1 MVHQE
6 DKEARP
12 LAPMS
17 LDTSRDTRAMDGY
30 IRLKG
35 VRVNNLKNIDLD
47 IPRGKLLVITGVSGS
62 GKSSL
67 AFDTLYAEG
76 QRRYVESLSSYAR
89 QFLGR
94 MAKPE
99 CDWIRGLPPAVA
111 IEQRVVSRNARSTV
125 ATSTEIYEYLRLL
138 YARIGRT
145 ISPVSGTEVRKHTV
159 ADVLRYIAEAE
170 VGARVYLLVPLRL
183 PEGRLLAEHLEV
195 QVQQGYQRLW
205 SNGSIQ
211 MIEDCL
217 ATNQLPSLD
226 GLHLL
231 LDRVAITEGMDIE
244 VRLGESCEQAFYD
257 GAGTCLVVVDTP
269 EGRRREATFS
279 NVFEADGRIFLEPT
293 PELFSFNNPLGACP
307 RCEGY
312 GEVLGIDPDKVIP
325 DPSLSLY
332 DDCVACWRGAVGKEW
347 KRYFIESAAPL
358 GFPVHRP
365 YDELSAE
372 HRQMLWGG
380 VPFTWE
386 GVEELIG
393 IDAYFAMLERDI
405 YKVQNRVRLSHFRG
419 RATCPSCRG
428 GRLTSDALCVQVGG
442 KTIYEVVQMTL
453 DEAKYFFDNL
463 ELTPTEAHISRRLLE
478 EIRNRL
484 TFLLDVGLSYLT
496 LDRHSNTLSGGE
508 SQRVTL
514 ATQLGSSLVGSLYVL
529 DEPSIGL
536 HQRDT
541 ARLVRV
547 VKGLRDL
554 GNTVVVVEHDE
565 EMMRASDYI
574 IDIGPRAGRFGGE
587 VVYAGPTEAIDEHTP
602 GLTAAYLMGKESI
615 PIPRSRRKS
624 EDFISLVGAYRH
636 NLKGVDLRVPL
647 GCITV
652 ISGVSGSGKSTL
664 IRDIFFE
671 GVQRLIMGESLEGV
685 SCKSIQMPR
694 HRLYQVEYVD
704 QNNIARSTRSNPAT
718 YVKAFDEIRQLYS
731 SLPLSQQMG
740 YKPHYFSINK
750 EGGRCEACKGEGYTT
765 VEMQFMA
772 DIQLLCDECQGKRY
786 RKEVLEVEFDGVS
799 IHQLLEMSV
808 SEAIEFFT
816 PHAAKSKTC
825 QLIIERLRPLEVVG
839 LGYIKLGQS
848 SSTLSGGENQR
859 VKLAYYLG
867 LGRKQPTLFIFDEP
881 TTGLHLHDIKTLLGA
896 FNALVD
902 NGHSVLIVE
911 HNLEVIKSADW
922 VVDLGPE
929 GGSGGGRIVAEGTP
943 EDIAQEPNSWTGR
956 YLAEILHRSSSLTN
970 S

>member
-1 MVHQE
+1 MINKE
-6 DKEARP
+6 DKQ
-12 LAPMS
+12 
-17 LDTSRDTRAMDGY
+17 TSTPPPASDSSRQSKEMDGY

-145 ISPVSGTEVRKHTV
+145 ISPASGTEVRKHTV
-159 ADVLRYIAEAE
+159 ADVLDYIQRAEI
-170 VGARVYLLVPLRL
+170 GDRVYLLVPLRL
-183 PEGRLLAEHLEV
+183 PQGRTLADHLEV
-195 QVQQGYQRLW
+195 QIQQGYQRLW
-205 SNGSIQ
+205 SQGAIQ
-211 MIEDCL
+211 LIEDCL
-217 ATNQLPSLD
+217 ATNQLPSTEDLY
-226 GLHLL
+226 LL
-231 LDRVAITEGMDIE
+231 LDRVVISEGMDIE
-244 VRLGESCEQAFYD
+244 GRLGESCEQAFYD
-257 GAGTCLVVVDTP
+257 GSGACFIVIDKASG
-269 EGRRREATFS
+269 ERREAAFS
-279 NVFEADGRIFLEPT
+279 NIFEADGRTFSEPT

-325 DPSLSLY
+325 DASLSLY

-347 KRYFIESAAPL
+347 KRYFIEAAAPL

-365 YDELSAE
+365 YNELSPE
-372 HRQMLWGG
+372 HKQMLWHG
-380 VPFTWE
+380 VPMTWQ

-393 IDAYFAMLERDI
+393 IDAYFAVLERDI
-405 YKVQNRVRLSHFRG
+405 YKIQNRVRLSHFRG
-419 RATCPSCRG
+419 RATCPSCHG
-428 GRLTSDALCVQVGG
+428 GRLTPDALCVQVGG

-453 DEAKYFFDNL
+453 DNAKDFFDNL
-463 ELTPTEAHISRRLLE
+463 QLTPSEEHISRRLLE

-484 TFLLDVGLSYLT
+484 NFLLDVGLSYLT

-541 ARLVRV
+541 ARLIRV

-574 IDIGPRAGRFGGE
+574 IDIGPQAGRYGGE
-587 VVYAGPTEAIDEHTP
+587 VVYAGPTDAINGQTP
-602 GLTAAYLMGKESI
+602 GLTAAYLTGREHITI
-615 PIPRSRRKS
+615 PDTRRKPQ
-624 EDFISLVGAYRH
+624 EFISLFGAYRH
-636 NLKGVDLRVPL
+636 NLKGVDLQVPL

-652 ISGVSGSGKSTL
+652 VSGVSGSGKSTL

-671 GVQRLIMGESLEGV
+671 GVLRMINGESLEGV
-685 SCKSIQMPR
+685 SCKSIQMPSR
-694 HRLYQVEYVD
+694 KLYQVEYVD

-740 YKPHYFSINK
+740 YKSHYFSINK
-750 EGGRCEACKGEGYTT
+750 EGGRCESCKGEGYTT

-786 RKEVLEVEFDGVS
+786 RKEVLEVEYQGVN

-816 PHAAKSKTC
+816 PYATKNKSC
-825 QLIIERLRPLEVVG
+825 QLIIDRLRPLEVVG

-881 TTGLHLHDIKTLLGA
+881 TTGLHLHDIKTLLKA

-922 VVDLGPE
+922 VIDLGPE
-929 GGSGGGRIVAEGTP
+929 GGAGGGRIVAKGTP
-943 EDIAQEPNSWTGR
+943 EDLAREQASWTGKF
-956 YLAEILHRSSSLTN
+956 LAELLN
-970 S
+970 L